1 MSHDIS
7 NALSEEGKAAFQALL
22 QRLQIRDVQLLSST
36 TFAAR
41 PFVAAH
47 GNLSGGVEVGLEIEG
62 QSEVLD
68 GPRRLECVLHFE
80 WAASAVND
88 DADLVSVKETYLL
101 TYDLKGDEPV
111 QEQTLRDFAHHNAAF
126 NAWPFFRESLHS
138 TTLRMGL
145 PAYTLPLL
153 KPA

>member
-7 NALSEEGKAAFQALL
+7 NAPSEEGKAAFQALL
-22 QRLQIRDVQLLSST
+22 QRLQIR
-36 TFAAR
+36 
-41 PFVAAH
+41 
-47 GNLSGGVEVGLEIEG
+47 SGGVEVGLEIEG